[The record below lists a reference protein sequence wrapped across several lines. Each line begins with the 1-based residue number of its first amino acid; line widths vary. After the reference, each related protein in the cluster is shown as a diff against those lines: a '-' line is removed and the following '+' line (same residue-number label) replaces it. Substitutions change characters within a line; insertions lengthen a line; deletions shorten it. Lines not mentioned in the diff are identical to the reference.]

1 MNKQM
6 AAEEDSDTVASVL
19 DRFSEKDEV
28 LSLIAVLPTIFHDF
42 RLVEAGLERWTGQ
55 DAQN

>member
-1 MNKQM
+1 M
-6 AAEEDSDTVASVL
+6 AAEKDSDTVANVL

-28 LSLIAVLPTIFHDF
+28 LSLIAALPTIFHDF

>member
-6 AAEEDSDTVASVL
+6 AAEEGSDTVASVL

-28 LSLIAVLPTIFHDF
+28 LSLIAELPTIFHDF
-42 RLVEAGLERWTGQ
+42 RLVESGLERWTGQ

>member
-1 MNKQM
+1 M

-28 LSLIAVLPTIFHDF
+28 LSLIAALPTIFHDF

-55 DAQN
+55 HAQN

>member
-28 LSLIAVLPTIFHDF
+28 LSLISALPTIFHDF
-42 RLVEAGLERWTGQ
+42 RLVESGLERWTGQ
-55 DAQN
+55 HTQN

>member
-1 MNKQM
+1 M

-28 LSLIAVLPTIFHDF
+28 LSLIAALPTIFHDF
-42 RLVEAGLERWTGQ
+42 RLVEADLERWTGQ
-55 DAQN
+55 HAQN